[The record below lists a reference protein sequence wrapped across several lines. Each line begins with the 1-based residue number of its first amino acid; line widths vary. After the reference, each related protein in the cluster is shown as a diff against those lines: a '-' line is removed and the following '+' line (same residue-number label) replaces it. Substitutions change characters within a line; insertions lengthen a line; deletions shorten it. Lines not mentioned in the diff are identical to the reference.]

1 MRINPFIY
9 GVLVMTLF
17 FGIILGFQSA
27 GIWSISGKVDASG
40 EPIQPSA
47 ADVDTIKGWMTLEQI
62 ASVYS
67 VSLTD
72 LLKQFNL
79 PADTPAATAIKDLE
93 SDTFEVT
100 ALRDW
105 LQNLAQ
111 PVDTPQT
118 DPDAPL
124 PTLAPTPTPEITA
137 AITPEA
143 TEHTAPE
150 KTITGKT
157 TFQELMHWGFPKID
171 HHHNW

>member
-1 MRINPFIY
+1 
-9 GVLVMTLF
+9 MTL
-17 FGIILGFQSA
+17 
-27 GIWSISGKVDASG
+27 D
-40 EPIQPSA
+40 
-47 ADVDTIKGWMTLEQI
+47 QI
-62 ASVYS
+62 ATVYG

-72 LLKQFNL
+72 LLSQFNL
-79 PADTPAATAIKDLE
+79 PADTPASTPIKDLE

-124 PTLAPTPTPEITA
+124 PTLAPTLTRKSR

-143 TEHTAPE
+143 TERTAP

-157 TFQELMHWGFPKID
+157 TFQELMDWGVPKDAIIIIIGYD
-171 HHHNW
+171 LPPLSTVNKDNVTGQGSIFSG